1 MTALDWV
8 HLTTEIPEA
17 ARRFER
23 VATEQERA
31 GIVEALELDG
41 CPRLVVTYQIRSLSG
56 GRYRVEGRI
65 KADAI
70 QSCVVT
76 LDPVPQSIDE
86 PFDVTFSPDGDEQ
99 RAGSSE
105 REILSEPDVEPLAD
119 GRLEVGRVVFEL
131 LASAL
136 DPYPRKPGVD
146 FEQIAPQFLGEN
158 EAGAAATPSPFA
170 VLAKLKDKL

>member
-8 HLTTEIPEA
+8 HQTTDIPESG
-17 ARRFER
+17 RRFER
-23 VATEQERA
+23 AATDAERA
-31 GIVEALELDG
+31 AIARDLDLVG
-41 CPRLVVTYQIRSLSG
+41 CTTLTVTYQIRALSG

-65 KADAI
+65 AADVV

-76 LDPVPQSIDE
+76 LEPVAGRIDE
-86 PFDVTFSPDGDEQ
+86 PFDVTFSPDADEQ

-105 REILSEPDVEPLAD
+105 REILSEPDVEPLSD
-119 GRLEVGRVVFEL
+119 GRLEVGRVAYEL

-146 FEQIAPQFLGEN
+146 FAQIAPHAVLPGN
-158 EAGAAATPSPFA
+158 DDAADAPNPFA